1 MKRKIQPHLFVGEGD
16 VAEYVLLTG
25 DPKRVGMM
33 AELLDDARKVAE
45 FRHYVTYSGKFR
57 GIDVTING
65 TGIGAPAT
73 AIAVEELANVGGRVF
88 IRVGTTGALQPDIA
102 IGDLVIA
109 SGAMRYDGATKQYAP
124 IEMPAVADPIV
135 TYKMVDA
142 ARRLRVPYHIGV
154 IWTSDAFYAE
164 SGDLVKRMSQM
175 KVKSVEM
182 ECSAIF
188 VLCQLRGLHGGGI
201 LVASDNLVLGVR
213 KGEMTEGQQP
223 VEHSEK
229 VVKGIKSA
237 TQVAL
242 EAMEDLRELG
252 A

>member
-1 MKRKIQPHLFVGEGD
+1 MKRKIQPHLLVGEGD
-16 VAEYVLLTG
+16 VEEYVLLTG

-33 AELLDDARKVAE
+33 AELLDESKKVAE
-45 FRHYVTYSGKFR
+45 FRHYVTYSGKFH
-57 GIDVTING
+57 GVGVTING

-88 IRVGTTGALQPDIA
+88 IRVGTTGALQPEIA

-124 IEMPAVADPIV
+124 LEMPAVADPII
-135 TYKMVDA
+135 TYRMIDA
-142 ARRLRVPYHIGV
+142 ARRLKLPHHVGV

-164 SGDLVKRMSQM
+164 SGDLVKEMSRM
-175 KVKSVEM
+175 KIKSVEM

-188 VLCQLRGLHGGGI
+188 VLSHLRGLPSGGI

-229 VVKGIKSA
+229 VVKGIKNA
-237 TQVAL
+237 TLVAL
-242 EAMEDLRELG
+242 EAIKNT
-252 A
+252 